1 MNLVTI
7 DGYQNVPPY
16 NEDALMQAVANQPV
30 SVALEGS
37 GLDFQ
42 FYGGASSSYSF
53 FLCFLVL
60 QFKMAN
66 FEKTF
71 FFLSLSAGSV

>member
-16 NEDALMQAVANQPV
+16 NEDALMQAMANQPV

-42 FYGGASSSYSF
+42 FYGGASSSYAF
-53 FLCFLVL
+53 YNLKLVL
-60 QFKMAN
+60 RFKMAN